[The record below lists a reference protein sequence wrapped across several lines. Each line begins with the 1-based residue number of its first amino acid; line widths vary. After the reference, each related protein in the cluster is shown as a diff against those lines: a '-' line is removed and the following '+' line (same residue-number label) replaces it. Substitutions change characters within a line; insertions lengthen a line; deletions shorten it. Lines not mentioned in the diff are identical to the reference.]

1 MAKYE
6 KIVHGNFDEI
16 LDTLDSA
23 VLNGSSSA
31 SFEDGSDYSC
41 GDFRCAGRVYE
52 RFSYIGSNRVSMAL
66 TLAGSNGQYLV
77 SAITSGGSQA
87 IFFKINTWGED
98 AFLETIADVIEQM
111 G

>member
-41 GDFRCAGRVYE
+41 GDFRCAVRVYE

-66 TLAGSNGQYLV
+66 TLARKQRTVFGIGDYIRRQ
-77 SAITSGGSQA
+77 SGY
-87 IFFKINTWGED
+87 IFQN
-98 AFLETIADVIEQM
+98 
-111 G
+111 